1 MKLEKVMS
9 SLEEM
14 GNEQTKKVL
23 KRHGAKEPFFG
34 VKIGDMKKLVK
45 KIKKDHE
52 LSISLYRTG
61 NGDAKYLA
69 GLIADEDKIT
79 EDILQEWVEGADW
92 YMLSE
97 CAVAWIAADS
107 GHGWEMG
114 LKWIKSEDPN
124 IASAG
129 WSALSNHISIVPDK
143 ELDMAELNK
152 LLDMVHNDI
161 HNAPNRV
168 RYTMNGFVI
177 AAGTYVVGLTEKAK
191 DVAASVGKVQVDMGG
206 TACKVPLAEAYI
218 SKVEKMGRIGKKRK
232 MARC

>member
-45 KIKKDHE
+45 KIKKDHDLALE
-52 LSISLYRTG
+52 LYRTG

-69 GLIADEDKIT
+69 SLIADENKMT
-79 EDILQEWVEGADW
+79 EEILQEWVEGADW

-107 GHGWEMG
+107 GLGWEMG

-129 WSALSNHISIVPDK
+129 WSALSSHVAITPDNNLK
-143 ELDMAELNK
+143 IPELK
-152 LLDMVHNDI
+152 VLLDSVQENI
-161 HNAPNRV
+161 HNSPNRV

-177 AAGTYVVGLTEKAK
+177 AVGSYVCALTSTAK
-191 DVAASVGKVQVDMGG
+191 KIAEAIGKVHVEMGG
-206 TACKVPLAEAYI
+206 TACKVPQAKSYI
-218 SKVEKMGRIGKKRK
+218 EKVEKMDRIGKKRK